1 MSSPRCRSG
10 GAVTLS
16 VATGTVKATPSS
28 TRTSCR
34 CFSPSRSRSSE
45 TGPRRRGG
53 CSRTGRITVGFLRL
67 SGSVSRRRWTGTT
80 RSRTTAFCVSWSS
93 RSTEPTKC
101 WPSTTRFP
109 GRRRRRG
116 SWRGRR
122 QTTWRRWCRTGGT
135 RSTGCRGR
143 TWRGPARSIG
153 TRWPRP
159 LTPTSIRPA
168 PRRMR
173 ATSSRCGTG
182 RRPATA

>member
-1 MSSPRCRSG
+1 MATDTARSQPSCTPTSCPCFSRG
-10 GAVTLS
+10 RS
-16 VATGTVKATPSS
+16 PSS
-28 TRTSCR
+28 VS
-34 CFSPSRSRSSE
+34 
-45 TGPRRRGG
+45 GRRRCGEW
-53 CSRTGRITVGFLRL
+53 CRTGSPTVGFLRL
-67 SGSVSRRRWTGTT
+67 SGSVSRRRWTVTT
-80 RSRTTAFCVSWSS
+80 RSRTTAFCVNWSS

-101 WPSTTRFP
+101 WPSATRFP

-122 QTTWRRWCRTGGT
+122 QTTLRRWCRTGGT
-135 RSTGCRGR
+135 RSIGCHGR

-173 ATSSRCGTG
+173 VTSSRCGTG
-182 RRPATA
+182 RRPATD